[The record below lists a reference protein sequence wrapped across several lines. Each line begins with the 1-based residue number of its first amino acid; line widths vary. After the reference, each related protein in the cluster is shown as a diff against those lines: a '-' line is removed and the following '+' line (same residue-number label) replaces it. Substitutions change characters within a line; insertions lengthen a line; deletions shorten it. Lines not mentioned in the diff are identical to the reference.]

1 MVAGGEGLGG
11 MSRTV
16 TLGLDV
22 GGTKVAGGLVSD
34 TGRLLLVR
42 EHSSLVDGARDPGLT
57 VTLGL
62 ARELM
67 AEAAS
72 EGWTV
77 DGIGAGFPEYVDLA
91 GRLTSHEVLSWTG
104 QPAEL
109 LAELAPV
116 TIESDVRC
124 AALGEGAHGVARGLK
139 GFVFVIVGTGLS
151 FALVEDGRP
160 RPGARGEAIALG
172 ELEVSRHVD
181 ATSMS
186 RLERYASGEGIRE
199 RYEALTG
206 RPAAGAAE
214 VFAAC
219 VGRRPGCRRHRQL
232 RGPGAG
238 RGPRDAGAPARS
250 GGGRHRGWCR
260 HGPWRVARDRGLDLR
275 GPTGVPPGDSAHPLG
290 RARSRRRHHR
300 RRHGAPSS
308 ARARGAGLTAS
319 RRVPGVAQAYRPS
332 VCAVSTRARML
343 ASGVS

>member
-1 MVAGGEGLGG
+1 MVAGGEGPQG
-11 MSRTV
+11 MRRTV

-72 EGWTV
+72 EGLTV

-104 QPAEL
+104 QPVEL
-109 LAELAPV
+109 LAQLAPV
-116 TIESDVRC
+116 TVESDVRC
-124 AALGEGAHGVARGLK
+124 AALGEGAHGVARGLM
-139 GFVFVIVGTGLS
+139 GFAFVIVGTGLS
-151 FALVEDGRP
+151 YALVEDGLP

-181 ATSMS
+181 ATSKS

-206 RPAAGAAE
+206 RLTAGAAE
-214 VFAAC
+214 VFVLASGGDRDAAAI
-219 VGRRPGCRRHRQL
+219 VSSAGQALGEGLATLVRL
-232 RGPGAG
+232 LDPGAVVIG
-238 RGPRDAGAPARS
+238 GGVATALGGWRETVASTYAARLASRPAAPPIRWAELGRDAGIIGAAI
-250 GGGRHRGWCR
+250 
-260 HGPWRVARDRGLDLR
+260 A
-275 GPTGVPPGDSAHPLG
+275 
-290 RARSRRRHHR
+290 HR
-300 RRHGAPSS
+300 RRRALE
-308 ARARGAGLTAS
+308 ARA
-319 RRVPGVAQAYRPS
+319 
-332 VCAVSTRARML
+332 
-343 ASGVS
+343 